1 VCADTGRALHY
12 AGSAL
17 WRVVPGEA
25 LYGGALAGGPEP
37 DDSDAS
43 AAAPPDGRDSAYG
56 AFFEPDA
63 DSLPHDR
70 AGAAAAGPDARRSG
84 ALTPR
89 PFARPPGLLSAQP
102 LVAGLACAASQ
113 ARARARQRCS
123 STC

>member
-1 VCADTGRALHY
+1 MCADTGRALHY

-25 LYGGALAGGPEP
+25 LYGGALAGGRGA
-37 DDSDAS
+37 DAFADA

-70 AGAAAAGPDARRSG
+70 AGAAAARHDEQRSAR
-84 ALTPR
+84 
-89 PFARPPGLLSAQP
+89 
-102 LVAGLACAASQ
+102 
-113 ARARARQRCS
+113 
-123 STC
+123 